1 MFLSEWR
8 NVRENIGSGIKETW
22 IQRPRS
28 ERESGWYLTLH
39 VHRRKFGTERRID
52 GRRVYLRIVHLCGD
66 SALMEAGE
74 GRRRSFIAIDER
86 PHEIYPE
93 TG

>member
-1 MFLSEWR
+1 MAEREREHRIGYKR
-8 NVRENIGSGIKETW
+8 NLDPKATFRE
-22 IQRPRS
+22 R